1 MKQYKTDIEGVLLL
15 EPQRYGDARGYFVES
30 FNAERFRQVTGLEI
44 CFVQDNES
52 RSVRGVIRGLHYQKA
67 PYAQAKLVRVVAGKV
82 LDVVV
87 DLRKSSPT
95 FGKHLTV
102 ELSAEN
108 GLQLFIPKGLAH
120 GYAVLSE
127 EAVFQYK
134 CDAYYAPEAECGI
147 AWNDPDLGI
156 KWPINTEDAI
166 LSEKDCKHPI
176 FKNASLFE

>member
-1 MKQYKTDIEGVLLL
+1 MKLYNTDIEGVLLIA
-15 EPQRYGDARGYFVES
+15 PQRYGDARGYFVES

-95 FGKHLTV
+95 FGKHLAV
-102 ELSAEN
+102 ELSDEN
-108 GLQLFIPKGLAH
+108 GLQLFIPKGFAH

-134 CDAYYAPEAECGI
+134 CDAYYAPEAECGV

>member
-15 EPQRYGDARGYFVES
+15 APQRHGDSRGYFVES
-30 FNAERFRQVTGLEI
+30 YNAERFRQVTGLDI

-52 RSVRGVIRGLHYQKA
+52 RSVLGVIRGLHYQNA
-67 PYAQAKLVRVVAGKV
+67 PYAQAKLVRVVVGKV

-95 FGKHLTV
+95 FGKHLAV

-127 EAVFQYK
+127 EAVFQY
-134 CDAYYAPEAECGI
+134 
-147 AWNDPDLGI
+147 
-156 KWPINTEDAI
+156 
-166 LSEKDCKHPI
+166 
-176 FKNASLFE
+176 

>member
-15 EPQRYGDARGYFVES
+15 EPQRHGDSRGYFVES
-30 FNAERFRQVTGLEI
+30 YNAERFRQVTGLDI

-134 CDAYYAPEAECGI
+134 CDAYYASEAECGI

-166 LSEKDCKHPI
+166 LSEKDYKHPI

>member
-1 MKQYKTDIEGVLLL
+1 MKVYKTAIEGVLLL
-15 EPQRYGDARGYFVES
+15 APQRYGDARGYFVES
-30 FNAERFRQVTGLEI
+30 FNAARFNQMTGLDI

-52 RSVRGVIRGLHYQKA
+52 RSSRGVIRGLHYQKA
-67 PYAQAKLVRVVAGKV
+67 PYSQAKLVRVVVGKV

-95 FGKHLTV
+95 FGKYLAI
-102 ELSAEN
+102 ELSGEN
-108 GLQLFIPKGLAH
+108 GLQLFIPKGFAH

-134 CDAYYAPEAECGI
+134 CDAYYHPEAECGI

>member
-1 MKQYKTDIEGVLLL
+1 MKLYNTDIEGVLLIA
-15 EPQRYGDARGYFVES
+15 PQRYGDARGYFVES

-95 FGKHLTV
+95 FGKHLAV
-102 ELSAEN
+102 ELSDEN
-108 GLQLFIPKGLAH
+108 GLQLFIPKGFAH

>member
-1 MKQYKTDIEGVLLL
+1 MKLYNTDIEGVLLIA
-15 EPQRYGDARGYFVES
+15 PQRYGDARGYFVES

-95 FGKHLTV
+95 FGKHLAV
-102 ELSAEN
+102 ELSDEN
-108 GLQLFIPKGLAH
+108 GLQLFIPKGFAH

-156 KWPINTEDAI
+156 KWPINPEDAI